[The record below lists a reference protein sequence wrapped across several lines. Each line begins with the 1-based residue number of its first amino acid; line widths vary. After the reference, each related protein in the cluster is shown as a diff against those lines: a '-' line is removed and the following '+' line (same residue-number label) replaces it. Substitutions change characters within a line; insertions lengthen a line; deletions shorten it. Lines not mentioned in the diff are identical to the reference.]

1 MMGLIFGLVLASA
14 FISLAV
20 CIIRYLICF
29 GAEIAKH
36 DDGDPVR
43 KAKYRSIGIH
53 FLITLALFFIA
64 AKLSGF

>member
-1 MMGLIFGLVLASA
+1 MIGLIFGLVLASA

-36 DDGDPVR
+36 DD
-43 KAKYRSIGIH
+43 RSIGIH

>member
-1 MMGLIFGLVLASA
+1 MIGLIFGLVLASA

-36 DDGDPVR
+36 DDG

>member
-1 MMGLIFGLVLASA
+1 MIGLIFGLVLASA

-43 KAKYRSIGIH
+43 K
-53 FLITLALFFIA
+53 LNTEALVFI
-64 AKLSGF
+64 S